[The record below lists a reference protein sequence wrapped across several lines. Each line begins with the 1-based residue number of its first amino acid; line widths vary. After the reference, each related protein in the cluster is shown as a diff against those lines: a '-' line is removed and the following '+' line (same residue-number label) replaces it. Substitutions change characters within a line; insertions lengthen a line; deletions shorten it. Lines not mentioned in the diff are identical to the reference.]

1 MFWLKKAISY
11 WLMPLPLC
19 VELLAA
25 GLLVSVLARRPRLG
39 RWLFALA
46 ALVLLAFANR
56 AVSTGLLR
64 PLEERY
70 PAVPEV
76 APGARIPADLY
87 PCRFVVVLGGGHTD
101 VTTLPA
107 VGQLSTSALARVVEG
122 VRLLRI
128 LPEARLVVSGPG
140 APGRPSHAAILAR
153 AAESLGIDRARI
165 VLIDAARDTEDES
178 HAVATLVGKTRV
190 ALITSAWHMPRA
202 AALFRRAGV
211 DFVPCP
217 ADFVSRGD
225 PGFRWTDLAW
235 DSESLER
242 STLAIHERLGL
253 LWLRLRGAD

>member
-1 MFWLKKAISY
+1 MFWLKKAVAF

-19 VELLAA
+19 VELLGA
-25 GLLVSVLARRPRLG
+25 GLVVSVLARRPRIG

-56 AVSTGLLR
+56 AVSNGLLR
-64 PLEERY
+64 PLEGRY

-76 APGARIPADLY
+76 APGARIPADLD
-87 PCRFVVVLGGGHTD
+87 PCRFVVVLGGGHAD

-107 VGQLSTSALARVVEG
+107 VGQLSTSALARIVEG

-128 LPEARLVVSGPG
+128 LPEARLIVSGPG
-140 APGRPSHAAILAR
+140 APGRPTHAAVLAR
-153 AAESLGIDRARI
+153 AAESLGIDGGRM
-165 VLIDAARDTEDES
+165 VLIEAARDTEDES
-178 HAVATLVGKTRV
+178 HAVARLVGKTRI

-211 DFVPCP
+211 DFVACP
-217 ADFVSRGD
+217 TDFVSRGGT
-225 PGFRWTDLAW
+225 GFQWTDLAW
-235 DSESLER
+235 DTESLEH
-242 STLAIHERLGL
+242 STLAVHERMGL